1 MTLQIEIREETAA
14 KLQAMADALELS
26 LEEYLER
33 IAALFPALPINGA
46 AKVQRGSTT
55 HDLAKDLI
63 GSLDRSGYDPASDAH
78 PRRPDPRPAME
89 WLRLHGKEYGGQWVA
104 LDGDRLIAHGP
115 DAMDVYAAA
124 KADGAYLPLID
135 YIEPADALPF
145 IF

>member
-1 MTLQIEIREETAA
+1 MTVQIEIREETAA
-14 KLQAMADALELS
+14 KLQAVAAALELS

-46 AKVQRGSTT
+46 AKVQRVSTPY
-55 HDLAKDLI
+55 DLAK
-63 GSLDRSGYDPASDAH
+63 GSLDNSVYDPNPDAQ

-89 WLRLHGKEYGGQWVA
+89 WLRLHSKEYGGQWVA

-115 DAMDVYAAA
+115 VAQEVYAAA

-135 YIEPADALPF
+135 YIEPADAPPF